1 MLVPLAL
8 ALALCL
14 APAALAQP
22 TFGAVE
28 DRQTNAQGYYFH
40 VLPGEATKEISVWGT
55 VRLPGTYVVGA
66 ATDLSQILSLAGGP
80 LLGPLPDRTQRTVT
94 VRVYHADGNSRSLA
108 YEAPLD
114 QMVREPARHPVLFTG
129 DVVEVET
136 RESRGRDY
144 RDTLAVVSSL
154 GTLAVVVLQV
164 VVLVTR

>member
-1 MLVPLAL
+1 MRVPLAL
-8 ALALCL
+8 ILAFAL
-14 APAALAQP
+14 APAAIAQP
-22 TFGAVE
+22 TFGTVE

-66 ATDLSQILSLAGGP
+66 GADLSQVLSLAGGP
-80 LLGPLPDRTQRTVT
+80 MLGPLPDRTQRTVT
-94 VRVYHADGNSRSLA
+94 VRVYRTDGSARSLA
-108 YEAPLD
+108 YEAPLER
-114 QMVREPARHPVLFTG
+114 MVREPAAHPVLFTG

-136 RESRGRDY
+136 RETRGRDY

-154 GTLAVVVLQV
+154 GTLAVVILQV